1 MREVV
6 QVSDL
11 KPMISSGQEELRA
24 ELTKRGVPFRTYS
37 VKLYDVT
44 MEVGTVYSGN
54 GIDWVA
60 IENPDTHRISVSN
73 FKDELTPAQAI
84 AATLGRR
91 TCHKVRVHMQIED
104 EMHCSECGRFLGF
117 AGDVGAPPY
126 YFCPKC
132 GAEVVDE

>member
-6 QVSDL
+6 RVSDL

-24 ELTKRGVPFRTYS
+24 ELTKRGVPFKTYS

-60 IENPDTHRISVSN
+60 IENPDTHI
-73 FKDELTPAQAI
+73 E
-84 AATLGRR
+84 TLGDATKERR
-91 TCHKVRVHMQIED
+91 VELNGYLSKEVLESALDMMR
-104 EMHCSECGRFLGF
+104 
-117 AGDVGAPPY
+117 
-126 YFCPKC
+126 K
-132 GAEVVDE
+132 VVDE

>member
-1 MREVV
+1 M
-6 QVSDL
+6 SDL

-73 FKDELTPAQAI
+73 FKDEMTPAQAI
-84 AATLGRR
+84 AATLGSG
-91 TCHKVRVHMQIED
+91 TCKLVETEHEQEVFD
-104 EMHCSECGRFLGF
+104 GGYFSYWSWDCDECGHENAEYGRFC
-117 AGDVGAPPY
+117 AG
-126 YFCPKC
+126 C
-132 GAEVVDE
+132 GAKVVDE

>member
-1 MREVV
+1 
-6 QVSDL
+6 
-11 KPMISSGQEELRA
+11 MIVMSSGQEELRA
-24 ELTKRGVPFRTYS
+24 ELTKRGVPFKTYS

-44 MEVGTVYSGN
+44 IEVGTVYSGN

-91 TCHKVRVHMQIED
+91 KCKNIHEPPKDTTFWPAPHFK
-104 EMHCSECGRFLGF
+104 CSVCGKTHVSM
-117 AGDVGAPPY
+117 DYV
-126 YFCPKC
+126 YFCPNC
-132 GAEVVDE
+132 GAEVVDA